1 MTSLDI
7 WQSDFTD
14 EIREIAKSRILD
26 GGNLATSEP

>member
-14 EIREIAKSRILD
+14 EIREIAKSRIL